1 MDILL
6 TTDGIHILVN
16 VVIID
21 LILANLVSQ
30 PTFSW
35 GVIVTIVAFTKKGS
49 IISQLTP
56 KG

>member
-1 MDILL
+1 MDIVL
-6 TTDGIHILVN
+6 TKDDIHTLVN

-35 GVIVTIVAFTKKGS
+35 GVTVTITKKGS
-49 IISQLTP
+49 VISQLTP